1 MPRRKKSAIKMEFI
15 STARLRGMGSSEE
28 RVDYLLNVIKRGS
41 IIVLD
46 ERLDPLEE
54 RLLIEATLSMI
65 DDDFTGIEISSIG
78 DHASDWKYK
87 LIKLLG
93 GKPPGLTVIGP
104 AKLLKRVKGDKEH
117 LDLLADFKGD

>member
-1 MPRRKKSAIKMEFI
+1 MPRKRKTSIKMEFI
-15 STARLRGMGSSEE
+15 STSKLQNMGDPKE
-28 RVDYLLNVIKRGS
+28 RVNYLLDVIKRKS

-54 RLLIEATLSMI
+54 KLLIEATLTLV
-65 DDDFTGIEISSIG
+65 DEEFTGIEISSIG

-87 LIKLLG
+87 LIKMLG

-104 AKLLKRVKGDKEH
+104 ADLVKRIKGDREH
-117 LDLLADFKGD
+117 LDLLADFKR